1 MAQNLVL
8 NILAKD
14 KTKQAFN
21 GVRAGLTNLRS
32 AVFSV
37 QSAILGI
44 GGGLA
49 IKSILNVGSTVEQLR
64 LRFAFLF
71 KGVKEGDKAFQGL
84 INFASRVPFSLEEIQ
99 AGAGN
104 LAVVTKNAEELNEIL
119 AITGNVA
126 SVTGLDFRTTA
137 EQIQRSFSSGIGSAD
152 LFRERGVRA
161 LLGFKAGVQV
171 TTEDTKKRFRE
182 LFGKGGEFEKATEV
196 LSTSFTGTLSML
208 SDKLFKFRL
217 DTAQAGFFD
226 FIKQGLAEINKLI
239 ENNSEVLTSFGEK
252 LSAGLIT
259 ATKQII
265 LGGAVIIQAIKPIF
279 SFVGQSLLGLFDF
292 LRTLPEG
299 VRTFGILGF
308 LMLGGKGKALVII
321 IGGFIDEIR
330 SMMGKLLMNFA
341 EFNQIILEVRKS
353 LGLVSDENFV
363 KILNQNNRL
372 VGIATNLQKP
382 INDYRKELEA
392 TSGGLDTTTKKLR
405 EFLETLEAKALISA
419 KQVEEILNKLK
430 GATDESKKVGLELGK
445 VKDNILE
452 AFKKD
457 FESINQTIGKMAQSG
472 IKAFSRGL
480 AESLVLGKKLNM
492 TMKEIAQKL
501 LIDILAFTIQIII
514 QETIRTVIA
523 DIQLKKEQDKLK
535 VLKEQGKELRKNT
548 GLGLV
553 NTALSFFGGR
563 ASGGSV
569 SKGKP
574 VVVGERGAEL
584 FIPNSSGQI
593 TQSARGTSGG
603 AVNVN
608 FTINTIDSRGF
619 SDALQENRGTI
630 TGIINNAFAEKGRSE
645 LV

>member
-14 KTKQAFN
+14 KTRQAFR

-37 QSAILGI
+37 QSAIIGI

-84 INFASRVPFSLEEIQ
+84 IDFAGRVPFSLEEIQ

-119 AITGNVA
+119 KITGNVA

-161 LLGFKAGVQV
+161 LLGFEAGVQV
-171 TTEDTKKRFRE
+171 TTEQTKKRFRE
-182 LFGKGGEFEKATEV
+182 LFGEGGEFEKATEV

-226 FIKQGLAEINKLI
+226 FIKQGLVEINKLI

-252 LSAGLIT
+252 LSSGLIT

-265 LGGAVIIQAIKPIF
+265 MGSAVIIQAIAPIF
-279 SFVGQSLLGLFDF
+279 SFVGKSLLGLFDF

-308 LMLGGKGKALVII
+308 LMLGGKGKALVIL

-330 SMMGKLLMNFA
+330 SMMGSLLMDFA
-341 EFNQIILEVRKS
+341 SFNQKILEIRKS
-353 LGLVSDENFV
+353 LRLVSDENFV
-363 KILNQNNRL
+363 KILNQNNQL
-372 VGIATNLQKP
+372 VGIATNLKKP
-382 INDYRKELEA
+382 INEYRKELEA

-405 EFLETLEAKALISA
+405 EFLNSLEAKALLSA

-430 GATDESKKVGLELGK
+430 SSTEESKKVGLELGK
-445 VKDNILE
+445 VKENILT

-457 FESINQTIGKMAQSG
+457 FESINETISKMAQSSL
-472 IKAFSRGL
+472 KAFSRSL
-480 AESLVLGKKLNM
+480 AEALVLGKNLNM
-492 TMKEIAQKL
+492 SMKELAQKL
-501 LIDILAFTIQIII
+501 LIDILAFTIQIVI

-523 DIQLKKEQDKLK
+523 DIQLKKEQEKLK
-535 VLKEQGKELRKNT
+535 VLREQGKELRKNT
-548 GLGLV
+548 GLGFV
-553 NTALSFFGGR
+553 QAGLSLFGF
-563 ASGGSV
+563 AKGGAV
-569 SKGKP
+569 SKGQP
-574 VVVGERGAEL
+574 VVVGERGAEV
-584 FIPNSSGQI
+584 FVPNSTGQI
-593 TQSARGTSGG
+593 TQSARGTGGG

-630 TGIINNAFAEKGRSE
+630 TGIINNALAEKGRSE